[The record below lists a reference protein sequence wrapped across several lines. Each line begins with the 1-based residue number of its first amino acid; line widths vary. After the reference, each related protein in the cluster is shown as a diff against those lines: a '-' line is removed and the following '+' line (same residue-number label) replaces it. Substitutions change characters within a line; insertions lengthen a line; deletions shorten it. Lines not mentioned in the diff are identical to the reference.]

1 MFIPHKTLRG
11 NNSNHNVYKMSIII
25 EQLLCAGYHSKDFMW
40 VKSFVPS
47 HFTGAETEA
56 LRLPAACSG
65 GNVPKAEVN
74 QDSWMMRAPLKEE
87 RGSM

>member
-1 MFIPHKTLRG
+1 
-11 NNSNHNVYKMSIII
+11 
-25 EQLLCAGYHSKDFMW
+25 MW

-47 HFTGAETEA
+47 HFTDAETEA

-74 QDSWMMRAPLKEE
+74 QDSWMMRAPLKEK
-87 RGSM
+87 RGSK